1 MVASQIKEFLDDR
14 GVPYEVI
21 PHSPAYTAQGVAAAA
36 HVKGLEL
43 AKTVIV
49 KVDGALAM
57 AVLPAPYKVD
67 FDKLKAAIGSDQV
80 DLASEAEFQSLFP
93 DCELGAMPPF
103 GNLYGFDVY
112 VAQSLTQDEQIAFN
126 AGTHTDL
133 IRMAYRDFEGLV
145 QPKILRFSAHP
156 R

>member
-14 GVPYEVI
+14 RVPYEVI

-49 KVDGALAM
+49 KVDGAFAM

-103 GNLYGFDVY
+103 GNLYGIDVY

-145 QPKILRFSAHP
+145 KPKILRFSAHP